1 MHRLLFIY
9 LQNIIP
15 LHVSSHK
22 CSSSGGYI
30 VYMQHMVLSLP
41 TRAHGGLSVHSSHS
55 SCVPTGHHELSQRV
69 TTICCMYTMYPPED
83 EHLWLETCRGVIFC
97 K

>member
-1 MHRLLFIY
+1 MHRLFIY

-30 VYMQHMVLSLP
+30 VYMQHIQLSLS
-41 TRAHGGLSVHSSHS
+41 TRARGGQSVHS
-55 SCVPTGHHELSQRV
+55 
-69 TTICCMYTMYPPED
+69 CMYTMYHTED
-83 EHLWLETCRGVIFC
+83 EHLWLEACRGIIFY